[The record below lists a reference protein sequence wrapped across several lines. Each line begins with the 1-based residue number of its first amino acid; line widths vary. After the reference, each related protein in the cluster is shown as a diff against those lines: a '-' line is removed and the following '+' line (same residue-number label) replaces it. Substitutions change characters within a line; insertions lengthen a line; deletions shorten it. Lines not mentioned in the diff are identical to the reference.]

1 MHINKTA
8 TEYIHGKDDCL
19 SQVTFVH
26 RNKQVNRWKTRF
38 TPQTNKRGDCPKNN
52 QTGAGEGR
60 GENVLTQAKHR
71 SFNRS
76 GVGYVMILA
85 FLNL

>member
-1 MHINKTA
+1 MHINRTA

-38 TPQTNKRGDCPKNN
+38 TPQTNKRGDCPN

>member
-1 MHINKTA
+1 MHINRTA

-52 QTGAGEGR
+52 
-60 GENVLTQAKHR
+60 LTQAKHR

>member
-1 MHINKTA
+1 MHINRTA
-8 TEYIHGKDDCL
+8 SEYIHGKTDCL

-26 RNKQVNRWKTRF
+26 RNKQLNRWKTRF
-38 TPQTNKRGDCPKNN
+38 TLQTNKRGDCPKHN

-60 GENVLTQAKHR
+60 GGNVLIQAKHR

-76 GVGYVMILA
+76 GVGYVMTLV

>member
-8 TEYIHGKDDCL
+8 TEYIHGKHDCL

-38 TPQTNKRGDCPKNN
+38 TPQTNKRGDCPN

-60 GENVLTQAKHR
+60 GGERMSLDKQSIDHLT
-71 SFNRS
+71 
-76 GVGYVMILA
+76 GVG
-85 FLNL
+85 

>member
-1 MHINKTA
+1 MHINRTA

-38 TPQTNKRGDCPKNN
+38 TPQTNKKGDCPK
-52 QTGAGEGR
+52 
-60 GENVLTQAKHR
+60 K
-71 SFNRS
+71 
-76 GVGYVMILA
+76 
-85 FLNL
+85 